1 MAHHIKIEPRPHI
14 NKDGSPSKT
23 KKDYVVVDRHRG
35 KTVEVG
41 VETTMKGA
49 EALVDVRRRLVVQ
62 EHMRNHPNDR
72 AFMQKHGLVE
82 IKKEN

>member
-1 MAHHIKIEPRPHI
+1 MAHNIKIKVRPHT
-14 NKDGSPSKT
+14 NKDGTPSKT

-35 KTVEVG
+35 KVVEVG
-41 VETTMKGA
+41 VETTKKGA
-49 EALVDVRRRLVVQ
+49 EALVDVRRRLVIQ

-82 IKKEN
+82 IQKEN